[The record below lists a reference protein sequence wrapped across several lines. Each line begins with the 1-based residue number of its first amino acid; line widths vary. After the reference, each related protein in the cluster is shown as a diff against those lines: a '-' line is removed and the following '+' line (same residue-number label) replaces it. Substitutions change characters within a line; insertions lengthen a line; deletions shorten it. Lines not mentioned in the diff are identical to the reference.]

1 MSRPATGDLG
11 RESTTEMSMA
21 IGWLQSIPAL
31 RDLDDAARGILARQA
46 ELVTLKAGTVLFRPG
61 DLCANFLIVLEGSVR
76 VHLLSELG
84 REIVLYRV
92 GPGSTCILTTSC
104 LIGNEGYS
112 AEGVTEAEV
121 SAVALPK
128 AAFDTLITRSGI
140 FRDFVFRSFGARL
153 TDLMRLV
160 SEVAFGRIEC
170 RLAEA
175 LVKHAPGGGVV
186 PLTHQALATELGTAR
201 EVVSRQLKEFEHRG
215 LVGLGRGRLEVLD
228 PGNLRY
234 LATAA
239 PG

>member
-1 MSRPATGDLG
+1 
-11 RESTTEMSMA
+11 MSMA
-21 IGWLQSIPAL
+21 TDWLHALPAL
-31 RDLDDAARGILARQA
+31 DTLDDAARGTLARQA
-46 ELVTLKAGTVLFRPG
+46 ALVQMKAGTVLFRPG
-61 DLCANFLIVLEGSVR
+61 DACANFLIVLEGSVR

-92 GPGSTCILTTSC
+92 GSGSTCILTTSC
-104 LIGNEGYS
+104 LIGNEDYS
-112 AEGVTEAEV
+112 AEGVTETAV

-128 AAFDTLITRSGI
+128 AAFDTLITRSGV

-175 LVKHAPGGGVV
+175 LINHAPAGGAV

-228 PGNLRY
+228 PDGLRY
-234 LATAA
+234 LAAAA